1 MKINIKKKCFLAQE
15 NHGCSSILSISISS
29 KTLKHMLLKKENKY
43 VNSQILEFGQSP
55 SHFYTFKTFNYEILV
70 NYLVV
75 DLRVLF
81 LTMQESYES

>member
-1 MKINIKKKCFLAQE
+1 
-15 NHGCSSILSISISS
+15 
-29 KTLKHMLLKKENKY
+29 MLLKKKNKY

-70 NYLVV
+70 NYSVV

-81 LTMQESYES
+81 LTMQESNES

>member
-1 MKINIKKKCFLAQE
+1 
-15 NHGCSSILSISISS
+15 
-29 KTLKHMLLKKENKY
+29 MLLKKENKY
-43 VNSQILEFGQSP
+43 VNSQILEFSQSP

-81 LTMQESYES
+81 LTMQESYEY